1 MDIAICQ
8 VNKVWNL
15 LIGEKK
21 TERYYCTYTF
31 IWWMINQCIHQSGTT
46 VLDDQEILF
55 ALRIGKPY
63 ESVGPILINS
73 SNSNLVSKLFLWE
86 PKTIYGL
93 NLTVVMFLLIEK
105 KREIFLFKQEKERPE
120 RDNLSSTMAIT
131 SKI

>member
-55 ALRIGKPY
+55 ALRIGKQY

-93 NLTVVMFLLIEK
+93 NLTVVMFLLIGK
-105 KREIFLFKQEKERPE
+105 KRERFFFLNKKKKDLKETIYLLRW
-120 RDNLSSTMAIT
+120 R
-131 SKI
+131 

>member
-93 NLTVVMFLLIEK
+93 NLTVVMFLLIGK
-105 KREIFLFKQEKERPE
+105 KRERFFFLNKKKKDLKETIYLLRW
-120 RDNLSSTMAIT
+120 R
-131 SKI
+131 